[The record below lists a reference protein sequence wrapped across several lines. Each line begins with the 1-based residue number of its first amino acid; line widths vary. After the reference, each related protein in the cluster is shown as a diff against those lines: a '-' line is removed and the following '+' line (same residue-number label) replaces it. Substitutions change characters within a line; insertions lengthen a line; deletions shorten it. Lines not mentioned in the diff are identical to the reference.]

1 MKSLDE
7 KVQKVLEVKKWLY
20 CHMTRSTLVSM
31 EANDLIQLEA
41 ILSHWQ
47 KMAVHEIRER
57 AKQ

>member
-1 MKSLDE
+1 
-7 KVQKVLEVKKWLY
+7 
-20 CHMTRSTLVSM
+20 
-31 EANDLIQLEA
+31 LIQLEA